1 MKKRSVLI
9 HAVVG
14 VLIAALVGL
23 YVSGFAGGKDGEFP
37 RKPIEIVVPFP
48 AGGGTD
54 TLARFIQKAMTD
66 ENLAGVPVVI
76 FNKPG
81 ASGTIG
87 SRDVMNSKPDGYKI
101 LLLHEAIITS
111 KLSRAVPFGPDDFEP
126 IALMTSNVMTVI
138 VREDSPFK
146 DLPSLMEA
154 AKERPGEIS
163 FAANRFSPAHFSARK
178 LELAVPGAEFN
189 ISSTGGGQVR
199 HAQILGGHL
208 AGGMF
213 SLAEYV
219 KYRAPEGTPPD
230 QNIRALAV
238 LEPERVPG
246 TDVPTAIEQGV
257 DVVTSNSHYWWAP
270 KGTPPERIAKLAEIL
285 RKAMETEFVQEELK
299 KQNWGLVFKE
309 GDELKTWL
317 DDRVESLAGLD
328 MGEKVEL
335 PNFPLYTALILAGLA
350 GIILVQSGR
359 GGASGG
365 AKSMGD
371 PIPFTKR
378 PGMAWA
384 CLATLVIYLL
394 VLQWEL
400 IPYAIATALFVF
412 VSGGWMARWQSKYL
426 LVLAEIGLLAGF
438 GSHFVFTRVFTVALP

>member
-1 MKKRSVLI
+1 MKSRTVII
-9 HAVVG
+9 HALVWGVV
-14 VLIAALVGL
+14 AGL
-23 YVSGFAGGKDGEFP
+23 GGLNLSDLAGGKDGDFP

-54 TLARFIQKAMTD
+54 TLARFIQKAITD
-66 ENLAGVPVVI
+66 NDLAGVPVVI

-87 SRDVMNSKPDGYKI
+87 SRDVLNSKPDGYKI

-111 KLSRAVPFGPDDFEP
+111 KLSRAVPFGPDDFDP

-146 DLPSLMEA
+146 DLPSLMKA
-154 AKERPGEIS
+154 AVERPGEVS

-199 HAQILGGHL
+199 HAQIMGGHL
-208 AGGMF
+208 DGGMF

-270 KGTPPERIAKLAEIL
+270 KGTPPERIEKLAEIL

-299 KQNWGLVFKE
+299 KQNWGLVYKE

-317 DDRVESLAGLD
+317 DDRVESLSGLD
-328 MGEKVEL
+328 MGQKVDL
-335 PNFPLYTALILAGLA
+335 PNFPLYTICLLGLLAGMMV
-350 GIILVQSGR
+350 VQAF
-359 GGASGG
+359 GGSRRDAKQIAKPASY
-365 AKSMGD
+365 
-371 PIPFTKR
+371 TKR
-378 PGMAWA
+378 PAMAWA
-384 CLATLVIYLL
+384 ALATLVVYLFI
-394 VLQWEL
+394 LQWKVL
-400 IPYAIATALFVF
+400 PFAVATALFVF
-412 VSGGWMARWQSKYL
+412 VSGGWMARWKPRFL
-426 LVLAEIGLLAGF
+426 LVLAEIALIAGF
-438 GSHFVFTRVFTVALP
+438 GAHFVFTRVFTVALP